1 MNTQQLL
8 RIEDVMDLL
17 QISRSTVNRLI
28 KTHELHSIKLGKS
41 RRFQREAIEEYIA
54 QRPQS

>member
-1 MNTQQLL
+1 
-8 RIEDVMDLL
+8 MDLL

>member
-8 RIEDVMDLL
+8 RIEDIMDLL

-28 KTHELHSIKLGKS
+28 KTNVLHSIKLGKS
-41 RRFQREAIEEYIA
+41 RRFQRQAIDAYIA